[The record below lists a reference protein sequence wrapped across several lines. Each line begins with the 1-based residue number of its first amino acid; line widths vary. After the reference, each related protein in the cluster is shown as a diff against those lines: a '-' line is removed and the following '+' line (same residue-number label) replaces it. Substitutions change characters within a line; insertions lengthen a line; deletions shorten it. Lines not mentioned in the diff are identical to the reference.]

1 MKKISIREKIKI
13 ILLTKVILIYKIILI
28 FSLCTFLLTSFLTC
42 KKPETSEP
50 KTQIEEGIAK
60 TTQEPTAVE
69 TYTEELSGIRNPFSG
84 TEVSSENEIL
94 RPLAVIVE
102 NSLAARPQTGLIDA
116 DVIVEIVDEGGI
128 TRYVAI
134 YSSKESDVIGPV
146 RSARPYYAEIAK
158 GFDSIFVFFG
168 ASKEGYERV
177 VQLGLPD
184 LSAAADTIGNS
195 GILAKARHWRDS
207 SRVAPHNAYMS
218 TISLRE
224 DSKNYGYKLNGSISP
239 FKFKNDAPESNRG
252 DVNTVIVNFSF
263 PSFEAKYVYDKKTNS
278 YKKYLGGVA
287 HIDRNSGEQI
297 IVKNIIVQITDITG
311 PIDQYGHMAVRTT
324 GQGEA
329 LYFMDGKVI
338 EGTWIRNNYNE
349 PYKYLD
355 ENGNEVKFNVGQ
367 TWISFLST
375 LDRVNY

>member
-1 MKKISIREKIKI
+1 MKKISIRKKIKI

-42 KKPETSEP
+42 KRSETGEP

-69 TYTEELSGIRNPFSG
+69 TYAEELTGIRNPFSG
-84 TEVSSENEIL
+84 TEVSSENDIL
-94 RPLAVIVE
+94 RPLAVIIE

-116 DVIVEIVDEGGI
+116 DVVVEIVDEGGI
-128 TRYVAI
+128 TRYVVI

-158 GFDSIFVFFG
+158 SFDSIFVFFG

-177 VQLGLPD
+177 VQLGLQD

-195 GILAKARHWRDS
+195 GIRAKARHWRDS

-239 FKFKNDAPESNRG
+239 FKFKNDVPESDRG

-263 PSFEAKYVYDKKTNS
+263 PSFEAKYVYDKKSNS

-287 HIDRNSGEQI
+287 HIDRNSGEHI

-329 LYFMDGKVI
+329 LYFIDGKVI

-367 TWISFLST
+367 TWISFIST